1 VVRAFEQLLK
11 RKQRGATAYVGIVLG
26 LCACG
31 GPEFKSSKGSGGATS
46 NASGGTGAAGE
57 SSATG
62 GKAIALGGT
71 PSSTAGGSSGRNAA
85 GETSAGA
92 STMNGGVSTATGG
105 VSTATGGVSTA
116 TGGSLGG
123 GGIGLGVG
131 GLLSGAGGS
140 GRAFPVSA
148 VLDDFDREDGGLGS
162 NWAGPTEHFTI
173 EGQTLHDL
181 TSDGAPVVWTT
192 KFGAAQEVF
201 AKLTQFVESAAEINL
216 VLRAQDGFNGCDFM
230 EVLYKPNRKEVG
242 VDYCADNEWHT
253 AGSTAASFAAG
264 DEFGARITAEGK
276 VSVFINRQLVTTFDA
291 SGYPHRDGGHIGVSA
306 FEGGVAAWDDFGGG
320 DVR

>member
-11 RKQRGATAYVGIVLG
+11 HKQRGATAYVGIVLG

-31 GPEFKSSKGSGGATS
+31 GPEFRSSKGSGGATS
-46 NASGGTGAAGE
+46 NESGGTGAAGE

-62 GKAIALGGT
+62 GKTITPGGR
-71 PSSTAGGSSGRNAA
+71 PSSTAGGSSGRNSA

-92 STMNGGVSTATGG
+92 STMSGGVSTANGG
-105 VSTATGGVSTA
+105 T

-131 GLLSGAGGS
+131 GLLSGTGGS
-140 GRAFPVSA
+140 GRAFPLSA
-148 VLDDFDREDGGLGS
+148 VLDDFNREDGDLGS
-162 NWAGPTEHFTI
+162 NWAGTTEHFTI
-173 EGQTLHDL
+173 EGQALHDL

-192 KFGAAQEVF
+192 KFVAAQEVF

-216 VLRAQDGFNGCDFM
+216 VLRAQDGFDGCDFI
-230 EVLYKPNRKEVG
+230 EVLYKPNKKEVG
-242 VDYCADNEWHT
+242 VDYCASNEWHT
-253 AGSTAASFAAG
+253 AGSAAASLAMG

-276 VSVFINRQLVTTFDA
+276 VSVFVNRQLVTTFDA
-291 SGYPHRDGGHIGVSA
+291 SGYPHRDGGHIGVNA